1 MRVLWQSP
9 TVRSMVVYALSGVG
23 FTGSNLILA
32 RVLPTEQYALFTL
45 VIALGNLG
53 YAIAP
58 LGIDGLTTRHH
69 LEPGPRLLTTSIAAS
84 GLVGLVIGIIGVLS
98 YGMPLGL
105 GVMLFVS
112 SASGG
117 LMMIAGS
124 RLQSE
129 QRFAQSL
136 SLGQSPNMVLLVA
149 ALLVIA
155 DHVRAAWLPVLIS
168 TIGFVAAAVIG
179 WTVLLREYR
188 RRQSPVEARFSW
200 GEGLAFAGVNASGLL
215 LIQLERLI
223 LPHVL
228 PLADLALYGVLGAIA
243 GSIYRVMQ
251 MGVGFSLLPR
261 LRAAGTVVERR
272 QLVAHEARLV
282 AMMVLVGSAA
292 VWVGTPLV
300 ERWLLAGKYHLP
312 GSLLLAAIVSGIAKI
327 ANAFSKATASALAE
341 PRELSLVNLSGW
353 LSVGVSIA
361 GAWVGA
367 RWGLAGV
374 IYGVGLGWFL
384 RAAIAFVLVGR
395 HLRLPLSVP
404 AVAP

>member
-1 MRVLWQSP
+1 VKVLFQSP

-58 LGIDGLTTRHH
+58 LGIDGLINRHH
-69 LEPGPRLLTTSIAAS
+69 LEPGPRLLTASIGAS
-84 GLVGLVIGIIGVLS
+84 AMVGLAIGIIGILS

-105 GVMLFVS
+105 AAMLTAS
-112 SASGG
+112 SATGG
-117 LMMIAGS
+117 LMLIAGS

-136 SLGQSPNMVLLVA
+136 TLGQSPNIVLLVA
-149 ALLVIA
+149 ALAAIVG
-155 DHVRAAWLPVLIS
+155 HVTSAWLPVLIS
-168 TIGFVAAAVIG
+168 TVGFVAAAAIG
-179 WTVLLREYR
+179 WTVLLRE
-188 RRQSPVEARFSW
+188 RRQRHSPAEASFSW
-200 GEGLAFAGVNASGLL
+200 GEALAFAGVNASGLL

-272 QLVAHEARLV
+272 QLVAHEAKLV
-282 AMMVLVGSAA
+282 GMMVLVGSAA
-292 VWVGTPLV
+292 VWVGTPVV
-300 ERWLLAGKYHLP
+300 ERYLLAGKYHLP

-327 ANAFSKATASALAE
+327 ANAFSKATASAVAE

-353 LSVGVSIA
+353 LSVGLSIA
-361 GAWVGA
+361 GAFVGA

-374 IYGVGLGWFL
+374 IYGVGIGWFL

>member
-1 MRVLWQSP
+1 VRDLWQSP
-9 TVRSMVVYALSGVG
+9 TLRSMVVYALSGLG
-23 FTGSNLILA
+23 FAGSNLILA

-53 YAIAP
+53 YALAP
-58 LGIDGLTTRHH
+58 AGLDGVVNRHH
-69 LEPGPRLLTTSIAAS
+69 LEAGPSLLTQAARPAL
-84 GLVGLVIGIIGVLS
+84 LVGLAFAIIGMVS
-98 YGMPLGL
+98 YGMSASLAA
-105 GVMLFVS
+105 MLFI
-112 SASGG
+112 SAATGG
-117 LMMIAGS
+117 LMVVAAA
-124 RLQSE
+124 RFQSE

-136 SLGQSPNMVLLVA
+136 ALGQSPNIVLLVA
-149 ALLVIA
+149 AVVA
-155 DHVRAAWLPVLIS
+155 MAAHASGAWLPVLIS
-168 TIGFVAAAVIG
+168 TIGFVVAAAIG
-179 WTVLLREYR
+179 WTVLLRER
-188 RRQSPVEARFSW
+188 TGRAGDVVRFSW
-200 GEGLAFAGVNASGLL
+200 REALAFAGMSASGLV
-215 LIQLERLI
+215 LIQLERLVI
-223 LPHVL
+223 PHVL

-272 QLVAHEARLV
+272 QLVAHEAK
-282 AMMVLVGSAA
+282 LVGAMTI
-292 VWVGTPLV
+292 VGSLAIWFCTPFI

-353 LSVGVSIA
+353 VSVALAVG
-361 GAWVGA
+361 GAYVGA

-374 IYGVGLGWFL
+374 IYAVAVGWFL
-384 RAAIAFVLVGR
+384 RAAVAMVLVAR
-395 HLRLPLSVP
+395 HLRLPVSIP